1 MIEILNDSLTKT
13 IETLSKLLS
22 DQYIKSNIITCA
34 LEMVGCIRNGKKIMF
49 IGNGGSAADAQH
61 FAAELVVRLKFN
73 RPSIPAIALTTDTS
87 ILTAIGNDFGFD
99 DIFSRQIEGIGKNGD
114 ILFAITTSGRSPN
127 ILKALSMAKKM
138 NIKTI
143 VLTGLNG
150 QHLVHN
156 ELADIV
162 ILVPSTETTRIQECH
177 LVIEH
182 SLSEIIEITLYKDKK
197 GDE

>member
-1 MIEILNDSLTKT
+1 MIEILNNSLSKT
-13 IETLSKLLS
+13 IEILNALS
-22 DQYIKSNIITCA
+22 DPYIKSNIITCA

-61 FAAELVVRLKFN
+61 FAAELVVRLKIN

-99 DIFSRQIEGIGKNGD
+99 DVFSRQIEGIGKNGD
-114 ILFAITTSGRSPN
+114 ILFAITTSGKSPN
-127 ILKALSMAKKM
+127 ILKALSTAKRM

-150 QHLVHN
+150 QYLVN
-156 ELADIV
+156 SELTDI
-162 ILVPSTETTRIQECH
+162 IIIIPSVETTRIQECH
-177 LVIEH
+177 IVIEH
-182 SLSEIIEITLYKDKK
+182 SLSEIIENKLYKDKN
-197 GDE
+197 EL